1 MNPQRAVSGYSPELR
16 RITTQ
21 ATLDLTELAG
31 IGHNDKVRLQ
41 NFAHRTYEL
50 FDRTLKIIET
60 VEVTPAAHERPAAG
74 MRFIPQEKDLRS
86 RFKFAEALGSYSTL
100 NSLLDRYAP
109 AYQLTRAIDE
119 PSLIAEISPREI
131 RILEEYRDQIESALH
146 HVSEHPY
153 EYSVSEFS
161 ADELQELNDIL
172 HEARDRLHVSETV
185 IGMRLIHDVE
195 QSLQALHQ
203 IYGKIQPVQGTI
215 SGVFIVDSEIMF
227 MPCRTHRWNYTA
239 GSAEPA

>member
-31 IGHNDKVRLQ
+31 IGRNDKVRLQ

-146 HVSEHPY
+146 HVSEHLY

-227 MPCRTHRWNYTA
+227 MPCRTHRWNYSA